1 MSFIE
6 LSVGPWRGV
15 AFLRGQADP
24 GDAAA
29 DCTALAWRHDGTARL
44 GGVLEQ
50 AQVQVLVR
58 ADAVSAEDQLAQPEA
73 FGLRSVTTASAGE
86 AYVFAGRMFGRSGD
100 LEMAEPCVAAQ
111 LTLAPETE
119 LAVVVDEDFDYA
131 VVAADGDLAVNTT
144 PIPARSVGLI
154 DAGHRTLGLTN
165 RSDSAVHMLLLG
177 GQRA

>member
-6 LSVGPWRGV
+6 LSVGPWCGV
-15 AFLRGQADP
+15 AFLQGQADP
-24 GDAAA
+24 GDAPA
-29 DCTALAWRHDGTARL
+29 DCTAFAWRHDGTARL

-58 ADAVSAEDQLAQPEA
+58 ADAVSAEDQLAQPET

-100 LEMAEPCVAAQ
+100 LETAEPCVAAQ

-144 PIPARSVGLI
+144 PVPACSVGLI

-165 RSDSAVHMLLLG
+165 RSDSAAHMLLLG

>member
-15 AFLRGQADP
+15 AFLQGQADP
-24 GDAAA
+24 GDAPA
-29 DCTALAWRHDGTARL
+29 DCTAFAWRHDGTARL

-58 ADAVSAEDQLAQPEA
+58 ADTVSAEDQLAQPEA

-100 LEMAEPCVAAQ
+100 LETAEPCVAAQ
-111 LTLAPETE
+111 LTLVPETE
-119 LAVVVDEDFDYA
+119 LAVVVDEDYDYA
-131 VVAADGDLAVNTT
+131 VVAVDGDLAVNTT
-144 PIPARSVGLI
+144 PVPARSVGLI
-154 DAGHRTLGLTN
+154 DAGHRALGLTN
-165 RSDSAVHMLLLG
+165 RADSAVHMLLLG

>member
-24 GDAAA
+24 GDVPAG
-29 DCTALAWRHDGTARL
+29 CTALAWRHDGTARL

-50 AQVQVLVR
+50 AQVLVR

-154 DAGHRTLGLTN
+154 DAGHRTLGLQN
-165 RSDSAVHMLLLG
+165 RSDSAAHMLLLG